1 VLPGR
6 VLAGTGPE
14 HADASAGQHW
24 LPGAP
29 LAGQGAGLVRAESI
43 GSSWAP
49 AVVVTRAGSRSSSR
63 LAAQLLVARRAN
75 GSEEGWPLLARNVI
89 ADPCTP
95 TIAVITRF
103 LTGDGC
109 IAVI

>member
-1 VLPGR
+1 MLMR
-6 VLAGTGPE
+6 L
-14 HADASAGQHW
+14 AGQHW